1 MNAYHSIERAADDAR
16 FIRTGINAAFRE
28 RIGKATDVEFNFLGP
43 SAGDSEASYATDQL
57 VEVRVSSAQHVADFR
72 GVRLAVIA
80 ASTWHWTTAATEH
93 FADLPQSGTA
103 STDVDQMVAY
113 ASLIVGNMPVLRAQ
127 QGNNVAIVAVEFHP
141 YLDFRQTLLR
151 GLQHSSADTDEKE
164 PALALARYLDMD
176 STEEEPYVHFSDGT
190 TVHFEQASHGVHKVS
205 GITPGLAAARVS
217 EDAFYLSAENQMYF
231 QGNFPDATVELDVDK
246 ATATVFYRGGQI
258 AASAVLIAT
267 ISAEEFTWAWAD
279 PELKN
284 TAAARLAGNLAR
296 FGVDEVVP
304 ELVRPHLPLQLARGR
319 QLPHL
324 ALPILG
330 IWTLA
335 GTTLADGRVGLVLLD
350 APQLHLPEPTPAA
363 TEATLEVTPPAWIDA
378 DRARAAYGSFRGV
391 DV

>member
-16 FIRTGINAAFRE
+16 FIRAGINAAFRE
-28 RIGKATDVEFNFLGP
+28 SIGKATDVEFNFLGP
-43 SAGDSEASYATDQL
+43 SAGNSERRYATDQL

-72 GVRLAVIA
+72 GVRMAVIDA
-80 ASTWHWTTAATEH
+80 GTWHWTTAATEH
-93 FADLPQSGTA
+93 YVDLPQSGTA
-103 STDVDQMVAY
+103 STDVDRMVAY

-127 QGNNVAIVAVEFHP
+127 QGKNVAIVAIDFHP

-151 GLQHSSADTDEKE
+151 GLQHNSADTDEKE

-176 STEEEPYVHFSDGT
+176 STEEEPYLHFSDGT
-190 TVHFEQASHGVHKVS
+190 TVRFEQARHGVHKVS

-350 APQLHLPEPTPAA
+350 APQLQLPEPTPAA
-363 TEATLEVTPPAWIDA
+363 TEATLAITPPAWIDA
-378 DRARAAYGSFRGV
+378 ARARAAYGSFRGV

>member
-103 STDVDQMVAY
+103 STDVDRMVAY

-127 QGNNVAIVAVEFHP
+127 QGKNVAIVAVEFHP

-246 ATATVFYRGGQI
+246 ACLLYTSD
-258 AASAVLIAT
+258 AA
-267 ISAEEFTWAWAD
+267 
-279 PELKN
+279 
-284 TAAARLAGNLAR
+284 
-296 FGVDEVVP
+296 DE
-304 ELVRPHLPLQLARGR
+304 
-319 QLPHL
+319 
-324 ALPILG
+324 
-330 IWTLA
+330 
-335 GTTLADGRVGLVLLD
+335 
-350 APQLHLPEPTPAA
+350 
-363 TEATLEVTPPAWIDA
+363 
-378 DRARAAYGSFRGV
+378 
-391 DV
+391 